1 MRYQPSYQR
10 LQIGLLCAVCVMIDL
25 RVLCKCW
32 GLGVPGLAAVRAAQ
46 SSPPPFPPP
55 PRRGTARPGS
65 GWSTLRPPA
74 APPARWRWRPCP
86 RRRCMRGQ
94 GRSARRT
101 AAAPPTA
108 QSRPLP
114 GRHETRQLS
123 DRSLATK
130 APQRLCV
137 RAGCGARQHRCK
149 FASRQKQTR
158 ADKSRLDKDCC
169 NHMTPVRHRMRG
181 AHPPRR
187 RHRAGRVSA
196 APASRAATVPAPAS
210 PGRNTTQFEVND
222 YTMT

>member
-74 APPARWRWRPCP
+74 APPLRWRWRPCP
-86 RRRCMRGQ
+86 RWRCMRGQ

-123 DRSLATK
+123 DRSR
-130 APQRLCV
+130 QRRHNACACV
-137 RAGCGARQHRCK
+137 RACRLRGQTTQMQVC
-149 FASRQKQTR
+149 KQTK
-158 ADKSRLDKDCC
+158 ADKSRQEQTRQGLLQPYDS
-169 NHMTPVRHRMRG
+169 
-181 AHPPRR
+181 
-187 RHRAGRVSA
+187 SA
-196 APASRAATVPAPAS
+196 ASDAWCAPSSTPASRRKSVRSARIEGSDCAS
-210 PGRNTTQFEVND
+210 ASVAWSQHNTIRGE
-222 YTMT
+222 